1 MVFPSHPADGAFA
14 DLLTGS
20 YQRLVG
26 RALLPGTVAA
36 CDASRWLY
44 EEAPFVLL
52 AHDASPDPLFIY
64 ANRAAQRR
72 FEYSWEEF
80 VGMPSRLSA
89 EAPNRDE
96 RQAFLDQVLQQ
107 GFADN
112 FRGQRITKSGRR
124 FWIEAATVWNLIDVD
139 GNLRGQAALVP
150 RWTDIA

>member
-1 MVFPSHPADGAFA
+1 VVPSSPTDGAFA
-14 DLLTGS
+14 DLLTSS
-20 YQRLVG
+20 YERLVG

-36 CDASRWLY
+36 RDRSRWLY
-44 EEAPFVLL
+44 EQAPFVLL
-52 AHDASPDPLFIY
+52 AHDTSPDPVFIY

-96 RQAFLDQVLQQ
+96 RQAFLNDVLRQ
-107 GFADN
+107 GFADD
-112 FRGQRITKSGRR
+112 FRGLRIAKSGRR
-124 FWIEAATVWNLIDVD
+124 FWIEAVTVWNLIDAD
-139 GNLRGQAALVP
+139 GTLKGQAALIP